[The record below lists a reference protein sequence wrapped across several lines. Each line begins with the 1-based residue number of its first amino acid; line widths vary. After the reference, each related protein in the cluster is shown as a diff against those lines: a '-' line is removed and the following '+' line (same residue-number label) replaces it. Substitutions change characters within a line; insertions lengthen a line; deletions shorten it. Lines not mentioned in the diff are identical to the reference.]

1 MPKYKSTGEKSEYCL
16 YSPTVRSFFQSGAEK
31 PFKMAS
37 LISYIVEG
45 LFLFSSS
52 APVTEVKKLACCH
65 RLATTTDFLG
75 EGGNNLPSPI
85 SYIVEASFRKCLK
98 TPFIVNITGQY
109 N

>member
-1 MPKYKSTGEKSEYCL
+1 MVLLFYVPKYKSASKKDEYCL
-16 YSPTVRSFFQSGAEK
+16 HSPTIGPTFQSGAEK
-31 PFKMAS
+31 PFKMGS

-65 RLATTTDFLG
+65 RLATTTNFLG

-85 SYIVEASFRKCLK
+85 SYIVEGFFRKSLK
-98 TPFIVNITGQY
+98 KA
-109 N
+109 